1 MLHHIVAHSADPD
14 GIITHAILERSLTQI
29 GHKTKHYYV
38 DYPQLGTALENL
50 LTEKS
55 GRVIVAD
62 LSLNEEVAREDLFR
76 SLVERHRHL
85 SWYDHHASSLNGREF
100 LGKFCRRVALALNKC
115 ASKLVAL
122 EYAPQ
127 DEYVGFLAELAQ
139 VHDFEKS
146 KSRLMVRAQ
155 QLQDIIA
162 SGYDLPTLVKDLSNE
177 KAWHGREFK
186 PKYQQVITNFNQLK
200 LQAYASLE
208 QSVEHVSIA
217 GFNITF
223 GLAPACLY
231 MKLAPRYLDERR
243 NATYNQTDCFVVVYE
258 GMSNVILQGYG
269 QLGSLVPPL
278 CISQQGGGRGHAGG
292 FLLDHP
298 VSADTYERDKQEIN
312 RRMALFLTQS
322 DAA

>member
-1 MLHHIVAHSADPD
+1 MLHHLVAHSADPD

-62 LSLNEEVAREDLFR
+62 LSLNEEVVREDLFR
-76 SLVERHRHL
+76 SLVEKHRHL

-100 LGKFCRRVALALNKC
+100 LGRFCTRVALASNKC
-115 ASKLVAL
+115 AAKLVAL
-122 EYAPQ
+122 DYAAQ

-139 VHDFEKS
+139 VHDFEKNRS
-146 KSRLMVRAQ
+146 PLMKRAQ
-155 QLQDIIA
+155 QLQDLIA
-162 SGYDLPTLVKDLSNE
+162 SGYNLPALVKDLSNE
-177 KAWHGREFK
+177 RAWHGREFK
-186 PKYQQVITNFNQLK
+186 SKYHHVIADFNQRK
-200 LQAYASLE
+200 LQAYESLE
-208 QSVEHVSIA
+208 QSIEHVSIA

-231 MKLAPRYLDERR
+231 MKLAPRYLDEKRS
-243 NATYNQTDCFVVVYE
+243 ALYNETDCFVVVYE
-258 GMSNVILQGYG
+258 GMNNVILQGYG
-269 QLGSLVPPL
+269 QLGGQIPAL

-292 FLLDHP
+292 FLLNLLVTGDTY
-298 VSADTYERDKQEIN
+298 ADTKAEIA
-312 RRMALFLTQS
+312 RRMTLFLTQR